1 MSVLSCSFPPSF
13 AMEIYKFIEIDRPI
27 LEKLGFKNRFI
38 EKKNKEGIKR
48 IEDSRKDFNHA
59 IRFLR
64 NAQNLTE
71 GTTFENTEA
80 HYIILKN
87 AQQHKTFT
95 SKNLGGSGLNKQDIW
110 IRNDVLQQWMDTAT
124 FVGKNPKNFYNGLV
138 YFVHMENNMKMFKIG
153 YSTNMKK
160 RLLQMQGS
168 NPYLLIVYRTIEN
181 SSKQMET
188 KLHQHFH
195 KYHIRGE
202 WFAITPDM
210 VDDICD
216 KNKF

>member
-1 MSVLSCSFPPSF
+1 MTDLCQFFHAHFLPHSQ
-13 AMEIYKFIEIDRPI
+13 
-27 LEKLGFKNRFI
+27 FI

-48 IEDSRKDFNHA
+48 IEDSRKDFTHA

-110 IRNDVLQQWMDTAT
+110 IRLNNNSIRFVEQRDKLMRIVL
-124 FVGKNPKNFYNGLV
+124 FCSNNELYHVLV
-138 YFVHMENNMKMFKIG
+138 
-153 YSTNMKK
+153 
-160 RLLQMQGS
+160 
-168 NPYLLIVYRTIEN
+168 
-181 SSKQMET
+181 
-188 KLHQHFH
+188 
-195 KYHIRGE
+195 
-202 WFAITPDM
+202 
-210 VDDICD
+210 
-216 KNKF
+216 